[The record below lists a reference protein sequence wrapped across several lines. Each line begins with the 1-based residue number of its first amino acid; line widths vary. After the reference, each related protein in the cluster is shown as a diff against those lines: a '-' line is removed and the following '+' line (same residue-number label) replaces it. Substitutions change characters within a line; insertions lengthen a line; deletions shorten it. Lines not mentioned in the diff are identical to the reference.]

1 MSVEVSY
8 LIPLSLIETKACN
21 LYPPEALC
29 LQTMVHVYLYSNIY
43 QKVFLIT
50 IESPIGAG
58 ELHIRPDDYMQVKC
72 QKNEVYEAFAGD
84 NVSVEFNEEKEIVAT
99 KKVQLTM
106 PGEYLK

>member
-1 MSVEVSY
+1 MQLVSPRGPLPPNYGACMSIFKY
-8 LIPLSLIETKACN
+8 LP
-21 LYPPEALC
+21 
-29 LQTMVHVYLYSNIY
+29 
-43 QKVFLIT
+43 KVFLIT

-84 NVSVEFNEEKEIVAT
+84 NVSVEFNEEKEIVAA